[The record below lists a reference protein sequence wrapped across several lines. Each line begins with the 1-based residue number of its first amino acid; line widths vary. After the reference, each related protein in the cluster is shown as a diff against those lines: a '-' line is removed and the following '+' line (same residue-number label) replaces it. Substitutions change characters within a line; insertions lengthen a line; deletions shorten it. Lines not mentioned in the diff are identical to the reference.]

1 MYLAKISLLHRSP
14 PSLCRSLFYVDNH
27 VGAVVTAFNYHTRA
41 LRHVREHVTTET
53 AHYLQR
59 HLVMD
64 RLLQFAAVYYGAP
77 AAVVDSN
84 VCNVM

>member
-1 MYLAKISLLHRSP
+1 MYLAKIGLLHRSP

-53 AHYLQR
+53 AQTIT
-59 HLVMD
+59 
-64 RLLQFAAVYYGAP
+64 
-77 AAVVDSN
+77 
-84 VCNVM
+84 CNVILSWIDYCNSLLYTMVLLRQSSIRMYVM